1 MTDAKPLGPMRSPP
15 HPGALI
21 REDVLKARGLT
32 VTEAA
37 DMLGVSRSNLSLLV
51 NERIDLSPEMALRLE
66 AAFGIEAE
74 MLAGMQTDRNRARVR
89 ARRADIV
96 AQVRRAVPVSR

>member
-1 MTDAKPLGPMRSPP
+1 MTDAKPLGPMRGPP

-21 REDVLKARGLT
+21 REDVLKPRGLT

-74 MLAGMQTDRNRARVR
+74 MLVAMQTDRNMARVR
-89 ARRADIV
+89 ARQAEIV
-96 AQVRRAVPVSR
+96 AKVRRAVPVSW

>member
-21 REDVLKARGLT
+21 REDVLKPRGLT

-74 MLAGMQTDRNRARVR
+74 MLVAMQTDRNMARVR
-89 ARRADIV
+89 ARQAEIV
-96 AQVRRAVPVSR
+96 AQVRRAEPLSG

>member
-21 REDVLKARGLT
+21 GEDVLKARGLT

-74 MLAGMQTDRNRARVR
+74 MLAGMQTDRNMARVR
-89 ARRADIV
+89 ARRAEIV